1 MAIAE
6 TVRSRTRENPRAATA
21 GVTIVAYAVVLGAF
35 AGLVPAPALSTDTTH
50 LFSHVIAV
58 VNTLALGTILA
69 GWWYVR
75 RGQLLRHR
83 NAMVIATILIV
94 LFLVI
99 YIWQQA
105 GGFTKGFVVQDGAP
119 LAAYAEFVRGAYLV
133 MLAIHILLSIL
144 AVPLVVYALLL
155 GLTHSLAELPNT
167 PHPRVGWWAA
177 LTWSTSLALGILTY
191 LLLNHVYDWEVAVLV
206 ALAGT
211 RPLVGRPPRESESS
225 CSNGSSEGP
234 DYSNGSSEGPGC
246 SDGRSEGPG
255 YSNGRS

>member
-6 TVRSRTRENPRAATA
+6 TVRSRMREKPRVVTA
-21 GVTIVAYAVVLGAF
+21 VVTLVAYTVVLGAF
-35 AGLVPAPALSTDTTH
+35 AGLVPAPELSTDTTH
-50 LFSHVIAV
+50 LFSHIIAV
-58 VNTLALGTILA
+58 INTVALGAILA

-75 RGQLLRHR
+75 QGRVRRHR
-83 NAMVIATILIV
+83 TAMVVATVLIV

-144 AVPLVVYALLL
+144 AVPLVVYALVL

-177 LTWSTSLALGILTY
+177 LTWTTSLALGILTY
-191 LLLNHVYDWEVAVLV
+191 LLLNHVYDWEVALLVL
-206 ALAGT
+206 LAGT
-211 RPLVGRPPRESESS
+211 RPLLGRQTAYSDSS
-225 CSNGSSEGP
+225 
-234 DYSNGSSEGPGC
+234 
-246 SDGRSEGPG
+246 
-255 YSNGRS
+255 